1 MALGIQICGLN
12 GCGKS
17 TLAKALSDELH
28 AHYIDNEYLYFSRTA
43 EDDPYES
50 PRSQEEVERLL
61 MEEVLAHPDFVF
73 AAVRGDYG
81 KDVIP
86 LYDYVVMIDV
96 PKEIRAQRIRN
107 RSFQKFGERMLPGG
121 DLFEQEQAFF
131 QMVSD
136 RDDEY
141 VESWLATL
149 TCPVIRVDGT
159 APVAESLRQILAQI
173 GR

>member
-17 TLAKALSDELH
+17 TLAKALAKKLN
-28 AHYIDNEYLYFSRTA
+28 AHYTDNETLYFSRTA

-61 MEEVLAHPDFVF
+61 MKEVLAHPDFVF

-81 KDVIP
+81 KDVMA
-86 LYDYVVMIDV
+86 LYDYVVMIGV
-96 PKEIRAQRIRN
+96 PKEIRAQRLRN

-121 DLFEQEQAFF
+121 DLFEQEEAFF
-131 QMVSD
+131 RIAGA
-136 RDDEY
+136 RDDDY

-149 TCPVIRVDGT
+149 TCPIIRVDGT
-159 APVAESLRQILAQI
+159 APVEKSLRQILAQI
-173 GR
+173 RR